1 MQIKCTGCNKPLS
14 IPDDKLP
21 KDKVVF
27 LNCPSCKT
35 RIKVDQH
42 LQPPSGQGAA
52 SPNPTNAEDPKN
64 DTLDAF
70 SIVSSSDDEDDD
82 DVKLYDESDQLA
94 LVLDDA
100 NKSAWTQYLTDM
112 GYKIEY
118 SKSPEKA
125 VHKMKFTQFHV
136 VVLHENFGGVAL
148 EESPFYQTV
157 KEMPMSTRRKIFVAL
172 VGKNLKSASN
182 MQAFQ
187 YSVNLVINEKDIGKV
202 PQVMKKA
209 ISDNDAFYK
218 IFKETLKALG
228 KV

>member
-1 MQIKCTGCNKPLS
+1 MQIKCTGCSKPLS

-27 LNCPSCKT
+27 LNCPFCKT
-35 RIKVDQH
+35 KIKVDQH
-42 LQPPSGQGAA
+42 LQPPPPEQGTA
-52 SPNPTNAEDPKN
+52 SPRPASAPDLKN
-64 DTLDAF
+64 EVVDAF
-70 SIVSSSDDEDDD
+70 SIISSDEDEEE
-82 DVKLYDESDQLA
+82 VKIYDEGDQLA
-94 LVLDDA
+94 LILDDT
-100 NKSAWTQYLTDM
+100 NKAAWTKYLTEM

-136 VVLHENFGGVAL
+136 VVLHENFGGIML
-148 EESPFYQTV
+148 EESPFYQSIRD
-157 KEMPMSTRRKIFVAL
+157 MPMTTRRRIFVAL
-172 VGKNLKSASN
+172 VGKNFKSTNN

-187 YSVNLVINEKDIGKV
+187 HSVNLVVNEKDLGKA
-202 PQVMKKA
+202 PQILKRA

-218 IFKETLKALG
+218 IFRETLKALG

>member
-1 MQIKCTGCNKPLS
+1 MQIKCTGCNKPLN

-35 RIKVDQH
+35 KIKVDQH
-42 LQPPSGQGAA
+42 LQPPTQGQGAA
-52 SPNPTNAEDPKN
+52 SPHPAITEDQKN

-70 SIVSSSDDEDDD
+70 SIVSSADDD
-82 DVKLYDESDQLA
+82 DEETKLYDENDQLA
-94 LVLDDA
+94 LVVDDA
-100 NKSAWTQYLTDM
+100 NKPAWTRHLTDM

-118 SKSPEKA
+118 SKTPEKA

-136 VVLHENFGGVAL
+136 IVLHENFGGISL

-157 KEMPMSTRRKIFVAL
+157 KEMPMSSRRKIFVAL
-172 VGKNLKSASN
+172 VGINLKSANN

-202 PQVMKKA
+202 PQIMKKA

-218 IFKETLKALG
+218 VYKETLKTLG